1 MTLVVDANRRCPKT
15 SVWRILELL
24 TVFNWMIKVSWHRI
38 GKT

>member
-1 MTLVVDANRRCPKT
+1 MTVVVDANGHCPKT

-24 TVFNWMIKVSWHRI
+24 TVFKCMIKVSWHRR